1 MSKKDKTIALYKNPD
16 AMTPF
21 LPTKNE
27 LELREM
33 AGKIIK
39 LSSRLGGML
48 HPYVQKA
55 IARLVEPMNS
65 YYSNLIEGHF
75 THPLDIEKALK
86 KNYSKNPDKKALQ
99 LENEAHVK
107 VNRFIK
113 KIINE
118 EEKNITTSEFLCL
131 MHEMFYKNLPE
142 NFTNIKTIEG
152 NIIKL
157 IPGKLRTSEVK
168 VGNHIAPAADFLDKF
183 MDLFSERYLPEKKGD
198 LNNQII
204 ALAAS
209 HHRLAWI
216 HPFADGN
223 GRVVRLFSEAYA
235 IVLGIDANGLWSLS
249 RGLSRNRDKYY
260 ESLARADNK
269 RWNDFDG
276 RGNLSDR
283 FLSEFCQFILETI
296 IDQLEFMIDLL
307 ELEKLN
313 DRLEKMCH
321 LFVNRGEFEKEYFYI
336 LSEAI
341 YKGKIGR
348 GDLTRITG
356 KSENTAR
363 AMMNDL
369 LKKELLINE
378 FDGLRSPLLINF
390 PVKYAPYL
398 FPKLY
403 PENIEMTL
411 VN

>member
-1 MSKKDKTIALYKNPD
+1 MIELYKTPD

-21 LPTKNE
+21 FPTKNE

-48 HPYVQKA
+48 HPFVQQA

-75 THPLDIEKALK
+75 THPLDIERALK

-113 KIINE
+113 KIISE
-118 EEKNITTSEFLCL
+118 GKKNITEVEYLCL
-131 MHEMFYKNLPE
+131 IHEMFYKNLPDT
-142 NFTNIKTIEG
+142 FTSIKTLEG
-152 NIIKL
+152 KELKL

-168 VGNHIAPAADFLDKF
+168 VGHHVAPAAEFLHNF
-183 MDLFSERYLPEKKGD
+183 MELFSERYSPEKIGD
-198 LNNQII
+198 LNNRII

-249 RGLSRNRDKYY
+249 RGLSRNREKYY
-260 ESLARADNK
+260 ETLANADK
-269 RWNDFDG
+269 GRWNDYDG
-276 RGNLSDR
+276 KGNLSDR

-313 DRLEKMCH
+313 ERLEKMCH
-321 LFVNRGEFEKEYFYI
+321 LFVSRGEFEKEYFYI

-341 YKGKIGR
+341 YKGKVGR
-348 GDLTRITG
+348 GDLIRITG

-369 LKKELLINE
+369 LKKELLKNE

-390 PVKYAPYL
+390 PIKYAPYL

-403 PENIEMTL
+403 PENIEMTIID
-411 VN
+411 